1 MSTQFQKFSDENLN
15 TIHTEQ
21 QILNRRANMLENNYP
36 VPVHPDDTLKKEP
49 KPYFKQKTIDM
60 STAFNN
66 PISPVNQVAPSD
78 Y

>member
-1 MSTQFQKFSDENLN
+1 
-15 TIHTEQ
+15 
-21 QILNRRANMLENNYP
+21 MLENNYP

-66 PISPVNQVAPSD
+66 PVSPVNQVAPSD